1 MPSLPMKNVF
11 LLLFGCA
18 NKMAAKETMNEA
30 IEEVLKKLDIPSL
43 KREIKFIIFF
53 VFNRNNFH
61 SIFLRYI
68 YLNTFLL

>member
-1 MPSLPMKNVF
+1 MKNVF
-11 LLLFGCA
+11 RLLFGCA
-18 NKMAAKETMNEA
+18 NKMATKETMNEA

-43 KREIKFIIFF
+43 KREKKFIIFF

>member
-1 MPSLPMKNVF
+1 MKNVF
-11 LLLFGCA
+11 RLLFGCA
-18 NKMAAKETMNEA
+18 NKMATKETMNEA

-61 SIFLRYI
+61 SIFLSYI

>member
-1 MPSLPMKNVF
+1 MKNVF
-11 LLLFGCA
+11 RLLFGCA
-18 NKMAAKETMNEA
+18 NKMATKETMNEA

-53 VFNRNNFH
+53 VLNRNNFH

>member
-1 MPSLPMKNVF
+1 MKNVF
-11 LLLFGCA
+11 RLLFGCA
-18 NKMAAKETMNEA
+18 NKMAMKETMNEA

>member
-1 MPSLPMKNVF
+1 MKNVF
-11 LLLFGCA
+11 RLLFGCA
-18 NKMAAKETMNEA
+18 NKMATKETMNEA

-53 VFNRNNFH
+53 VFNRKNFH

>member
-1 MPSLPMKNVF
+1 
-11 LLLFGCA
+11 
-18 NKMAAKETMNEA
+18 MAAKETMNEA

-43 KREIKFIIFF
+43 IREIKFIIFF

-61 SIFLRYI
+61 SIFIRYI

>member
-1 MPSLPMKNVF
+1 MKNVF
-11 LLLFGCA
+11 RLLFGCA
-18 NKMAAKETMNEA
+18 NKMATKETMNEA
-30 IEEVLKKLDIPSL
+30 IEEVLKKLAIPSL

>member
-1 MPSLPMKNVF
+1 MKNVF
-11 LLLFGCA
+11 RLLFGCA
-18 NKMAAKETMNEA
+18 NKMATKETMNEA
-30 IEEVLKKLDIPSL
+30 IEEVLKKLDIQSL

>member
-1 MPSLPMKNVF
+1 MKNVF
-11 LLLFGCA
+11 RLLFGCA

-61 SIFLRYI
+61 SIFYV
-68 YLNTFLL
+68 TFI

>member
-1 MPSLPMKNVF
+1 MKNVF
-11 LLLFGCA
+11 RLLFGCA
-18 NKMAAKETMNEA
+18 NKMATKETMNEA

-43 KREIKFIIFF
+43 KREIKFF
-53 VFNRNNFH
+53 VFNRNYFH